1 VSKIDPTTWPTTFW
15 LGLVLTTAAVATGQE
30 LDFSQ
35 AFEVRLVEVEVV
47 VSDGRGRQILDL
59 GPADFELRVDG
70 EKQSVA
76 SFSGPPGR
84 TEDGVATTEQQ
95 PGYLVIYFDNN
106 NIETL
111 QRNAIIQ
118 SVKNFLESQ
127 EQLDFSLMVTSS
139 TSTGFRLLQT
149 FTRDLPDI
157 ERALDEV
164 AQSLAQDQR
173 VAEYQA
179 IFRELQR
186 LSSAVQDFSGRG
198 MAPQVQSLAG
208 RIQAF
213 SDQARDDALRS
224 AGYLWRLTDSISGL
238 PGRQAIVYIG
248 GVLTANP
255 AAALYG
261 ALRDV
266 LGSRT
271 GPEAQETGARMPAGV
286 ASEGP
291 QSLEKLAEHA
301 GANGVAFYAITEPG
315 RRDALWGG
323 VTVGSMEAAPGD
335 APDPQDVW
343 SPGVGFRSRN
353 EATETV
359 EILARASG
367 GLARVGAKSVEPIFE
382 AMALDLNSFYLLTFQ
397 PGHEPDGEL
406 HDIEVKVDRKGVDAR
421 YRNSYRA
428 ITWDQETAAEV
439 RSSLHHGVE
448 QDPLH
453 VRIDRGEIVDIEG
466 NASRLPL
473 SLQIPLSHLTV
484 VSVGTDHRGQVTLFY
499 TAGSNDLSSI
509 PVRKIVLPI
518 SIPNENLLEAI
529 GQSIRY
535 RIDIDLPQGCNR
547 VIVGV
552 RDDLDDRLSINRIWL
567 DENES

>member
-1 VSKIDPTTWPTTFW
+1 MSKIDPTSWFTLW
-15 LGLVLTTAAVATGQE
+15 LGLVLTSTSTATGQE
-30 LDFSQ
+30 IDFSQ
-35 AFEVRLVEVEVV
+35 ALEVRLVEVEVV
-47 VSDGRGRQILDL
+47 VTDAKGRPILDL

-70 EKQSVA
+70 VKQPIA
-76 SFSGPPGR
+76 SFSGPPG
-84 TEDGVATTEQQ
+84 TKENAGATTEPQ
-95 PGYLVIYFDNN
+95 PGYLAIFFDNN

-118 SVKNFLESQ
+118 SVRDFLDSQ

-139 TSTGFRLLQT
+139 TSTGFRLHQG
-149 FTRDLPDI
+149 FTQDLPDI
-157 ERALDEV
+157 DRALDEV

-198 MAPQVQSLAG
+198 IAPQVQSLSG

-224 AGYLWRLTDSISGL
+224 AGYLWRLTDSVAGL

-248 GVLTANP
+248 GVLTLNP

-291 QSLEKLAEHA
+291 QSLEKLAEHVS
-301 GANGVAFYAITEPG
+301 ANGVAFYAITDPG

-367 GLARVGAKSVEPIFE
+367 GLARVGARSVEPTFE
-382 AMALDLNSFYLLTFQ
+382 AMALDLTSFYLLSFQ
-397 PGHEPDGEL
+397 PAHEPDGEL
-406 HDIEVKVDRKGVDAR
+406 HEIEVRVDRKGADAR
-421 YRNSYRA
+421 YRDSYRA
-428 ITWDQETAAEV
+428 ITWDQETAAAV
-439 RSSLHHGVE
+439 RSSLHFGADR
-448 QDPLH
+448 DPLH
-453 VRIDRGEIVDIEG
+453 VRIERGEIVEAGD

-473 SLQIPLSHLTV
+473 TLQIPLSSLTV
-484 VSVGTDHRGQVTLFY
+484 VSVGADHRGQVTLFY
-499 TAGSNDLSSI
+499 SAGSNDLSSI

-535 RIDIDLPQGCNR
+535 RIDIDLPQGCDR

-567 DENES
+567 DDDES